1 MIEAGTQPKEK
12 KENTDHR
19 LMIRTTSA
27 LGADCIE
34 VAEKLGCSVETVV
47 NDILSVGFKSL
58 KILADGNCRA
68 VVFPKDGKLVV
79 ESFKEKR
86 V

>member
-12 KENTDHR
+12 TQNTDHR
-19 LMIRTTSA
+19 LLIRTTDA
-27 LGADCIE
+27 LGADCTE
-34 VAEKLGCSVETVV
+34 LAEKLGCSVETVV

-58 KILADGNCRA
+58 KTLADGNNRA
-68 VVFPKDGKLVV
+68 VVFPKDGKIVV
-79 ESFKEKR
+79 ESFKEKQ